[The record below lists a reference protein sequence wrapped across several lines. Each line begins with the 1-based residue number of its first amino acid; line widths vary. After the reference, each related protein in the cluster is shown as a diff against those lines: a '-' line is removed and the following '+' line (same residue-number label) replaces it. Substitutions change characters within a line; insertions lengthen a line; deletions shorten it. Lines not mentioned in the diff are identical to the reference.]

1 MNRFRNCLMLAG
13 ATMAALALSAPAT
26 AALDLSTYSV
36 SLQKG
41 IDLAEASGVAFNYD
55 KNVLFVIGD
64 EGDVAGEFA
73 LDGTK
78 LSAGRFQSSYRD
90 LEGVTYIG
98 NGQYVLA
105 DERREAMAKIQA
117 VSTDTSGSL
126 PVTTYT
132 GTSQA
137 QTYLVNGGTNVGNNG
152 LEGVAY
158 DPITGGLFGVKQGG
172 TPTIA
177 QQVYL
182 ADVAFGTPTTGK
194 TSHPFDPTPLG
205 LGTLSDIA
213 VLAANPN
220 FAGTDYYGN
229 LLLLSA
235 DASTRRLI
243 EVSRTGQL
251 LSSFDLTNLAIQ
263 TIEGV
268 ALDYS
273 GNIYLV
279 GETGGT
285 TPGSGSTSGLVVL
298 SRAAAVPEPA
308 TWAMF
313 IGGFGLIG
321 AGMRRQRKA
330 GVSIG

>member
-1 MNRFRNCLMLAG
+1 MTHFRTCLMLAG
-13 ATMAALALSAPAT
+13 AGVASLALAAPAA
-26 AALDLSTYSV
+26 AALDLSTYTV
-36 SLQKG
+36 TLQKG
-41 IDLAEASGVAFNYD
+41 LNFDEASGVAYNYD
-55 KNVLFVIGD
+55 KNTLFVIDD
-64 EGDVAGEFA
+64 EGDDAAEFA

-78 LSAGRFQSSYRD
+78 LTADKFQSNYRD

-117 VSTDTSGSL
+117 VSTGTVGGL
-126 PVTTYT
+126 PSTTYT
-132 GTSQA
+132 GTTTA

-158 DPITGGLFGVKQGG
+158 DPLTGGFFGVKQGG
-172 TPTIA
+172 AAGIA
-177 QQVYL
+177 EQVYFTDISF
-182 ADVAFGTPTTGK
+182 ASTTTGT

-285 TPGSGSTSGLVVL
+285 TPGSSSTSGLVVL

-321 AGMRRQRKA
+321 AAMRRRRTA
-330 GVSIG
+330 VRFA